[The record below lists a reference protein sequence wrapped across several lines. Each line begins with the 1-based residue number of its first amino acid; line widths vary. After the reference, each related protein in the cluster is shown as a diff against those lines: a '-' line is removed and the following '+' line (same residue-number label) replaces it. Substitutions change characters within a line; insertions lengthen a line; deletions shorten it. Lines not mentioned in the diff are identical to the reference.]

1 MTDLEKEFAAA
12 AGEALNLPK
21 KPDQATLL
29 KLYGLYKQAKNGDV
43 SGMKP
48 GFTDL
53 TGRAKWDAWAELRG
67 TPRDQAM
74 QDYIE
79 LVQKLKL

>member
-1 MTDLEKEFAAA
+1 MTDLEKEFEAA

-43 SGMKP
+43 SGKKP
-48 GFTDL
+48 GFTDF